1 MILKQG
7 KHIPPAFIDLAY
19 FLTYM
24 AMAIKPGGGFTCLKT
39 MNYQLFIKFLC
50 NLR

>member
-19 FLTYM
+19 FLTY
-24 AMAIKPGGGFTCLKT
+24 GHGYKT
-39 MNYQLFIKFLC
+39 WRGVYLFENHELPIVYKIFV
-50 NLR
+50 